1 MFKQAKRFLK
11 KEPLKPREES
21 ASRPISSPG
30 SRPLEHAG
38 PSIVVP
44 PTEAAIAAVNA
55 NKGYS
60 GSVLASKLQDQQLLS
75 PKIPAGSI
83 HTTPS
88 ESNNDPAH
96 SPSSL
101 VAEPSYAPL
110 HAPPPTTSYNN
121 TQKPLPPARAEVLSP
136 SAASY
141 HAEASGASYT
151 SSTGS
156 VSRPKSHSPNARDH
170 KAAVHAANERLQKAL
185 QLGAKH
191 QPDSAASRSAA
202 SLPASSSASLPQG
215 VGSPGQATPT
225 CPAHLHPR
233 LHNAFAT

>member
-11 KEPLKPREES
+11 KEPTKPREES
-21 ASRPISSPG
+21 ASKPISPPG

-60 GSVLASKLQDQQLLS
+60 GSVLASKLQDQQLIS
-75 PKIPAGSI
+75 PKVPADSI
-83 HTTPS
+83 RTTPS
-88 ESNNDPAH
+88 ESNRDPAH

-101 VAEPSYAPL
+101 VAEPSNAPL
-110 HAPPPTTSYNN
+110 HASPQTTSHDHPERPM
-121 TQKPLPPARAEVLSP
+121 PLTRAEVPSP
-136 SAASY
+136 ASY

-191 QPDSAASRSAA
+191 QPDSAAASRSAA
-202 SLPASSSASLPQG
+202 SLPASSSASLLQG
-215 VGSPGQATPT
+215 VGSPG
-225 CPAHLHPR
+225 
-233 LHNAFAT
+233 